1 MSTQETTTKGPKV
14 KGLNVGL
21 AGLRDSIMSKPLPIL
36 AALIAIFWPYVYQ
49 KNYWIFTANAGL
61 ILAMS
66 SLGLM
71 VVVGWAREVSL
82 MHAGLV
88 GTATY
93 YLGYLYRPEV
103 DAAGN
108 PGGKG
113 YNYIIAT
120 VIAIAIVVG
129 ISALAAL
136 ATLKLSGIYI
146 MVLTLALQFTIER
159 TFFAERKL
167 TGGLT
172 PLFTPRPE
180 FLGIELTGDRTFY
193 LFTLAVLGVCM
204 LGLHRL
210 RHSRYGRSLLL
221 VGANRQAAASVG
233 VSPFLY
239 KLLAFCI
246 GGFFAGM
253 AGALAAPLYNTPPN
267 SLQFF
272 VFQSLFFL
280 AVPVVAGFESLTAV
294 LAVAMVFQLLPQALE
309 PFGIDALVLGG
320 AGLIVGTLAGPRGLS
335 GNIKEM
341 AGGLAARKARK
352 TAASEGTLAH
362 AGASGQG

>member
-1 MSTQETTTKGPKV
+1 
-14 KGLNVGL
+14 
-21 AGLRDSIMSKPLPIL
+21 
-36 AALIAIFWPYVYQ
+36 
-49 KNYWIFTANAGL
+49 
-61 ILAMS
+61 
-66 SLGLM
+66 
-71 VVVGWAREVSL
+71 VVA
-82 MHAGLV
+82 
-88 GTATY
+88 
-93 YLGYLYRPEV
+93 
-103 DAAGN
+103 
-108 PGGKG
+108 
-113 YNYIIAT
+113 
-120 VIAIAIVVG
+120 

-136 ATLKLSGIYI
+136 ATLKMSGIYI

-180 FLGIELTGDRTFY
+180 FLGIELTSDKAFY
-193 LFTLAVLGVCM
+193 FFTLAVLGICM
-204 LGLHRL
+204 LMLHRL

-233 VSPFLY
+233 VSPFRY
-239 KLLAFCI
+239 KLMAFCI

-253 AGALAAPLYNTPPN
+253 AGALSAPLYNTPPN

-294 LAVAMVFQLLPQALE
+294 LAVALLFQLLPQALE

-320 AGLIVGTLAGPRGLS
+320 VGLVVGTLAGPRGLG
-335 GNIKEM
+335 GNMKDL
-341 AGGLAARKARK
+341 ALGLAARKSRK
-352 TAASEGTLAH
+352 DTAAAEGQLAH
-362 AGASGQG
+362 AGAPNQS